1 MKHLLLIGIM
11 TVFTSAFAQN
21 KPELTEVQKLAIK
34 LSKYTYVATVGNVKA
49 YVNFSKMAT
58 MKAWSNLY
66 PDCISLS
73 SWSADSNNIYN
84 ISTTWISN
92 TCGSTGSDMNI
103 VFDNKSATPVF
114 YFSSDPNIKYWAGPK
129 IDK

>member
-1 MKHLLLIGIM
+1 MKHLLLLGILAA
-11 TVFTSAFAQN
+11 FFSATAQ
-21 KPELTEVQKLAIK
+21 KEVALTETQKLAIK
-34 LSKYTYVATVGNVKA
+34 LSKYTYVATVGNIKA
-49 YVNFSKMAT
+49 YVNFSKNTT
-58 MKAWSNLY
+58 MRAWSNLY

-73 SWSADSNNIYN
+73 SWSPGSNNIYN

-92 TCGSTGSDMNI
+92 TCGSRGSDMNI
-103 VFDNKSATPVF
+103 IFDNKSATPMF